1 MAKAIETPP
10 TKFVVEYLNDEKQV
24 ESRWHYNYDKTR
36 NGPVLVEE
44 LALPGKEKK
53 KKVGKAK

>member
-10 TKFVVEYLNDEKQV
+10 TKFVIEYLNDEKRV
-24 ESRWHYNYDKTR
+24 ESRWHYNYDKTK

-44 LALPGKEKK
+44 LILPGKEKK
-53 KKVGKAK
+53 KKVGKDK